1 MINQDFFICSLLTPE
16 EKEYKAF
23 EANSSVD

>member
-1 MINQDFFICSLLTPE
+1 MISLDFFICSLLTPE